1 MSLKGFLYDII
12 VNLVSEKNTYDAFN
26 SYFLSTLMNNKG
38 DMTGAVFDNKKR
50 NFVTVNF
57 SWVGGNSKSKPHF
70 YL

>member
-1 MSLKGFLYDII
+1 MMLSILT
-12 VNLVSEKNTYDAFN
+12 N
-26 SYFLSTLMNNKG
+26 FLSTLMNNKG